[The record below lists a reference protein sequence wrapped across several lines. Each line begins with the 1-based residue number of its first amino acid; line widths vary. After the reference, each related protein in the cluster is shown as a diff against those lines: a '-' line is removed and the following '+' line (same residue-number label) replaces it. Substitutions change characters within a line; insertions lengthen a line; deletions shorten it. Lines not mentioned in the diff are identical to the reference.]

1 MALIT
6 EVDLPYLPIDDP
18 GFQSDPFP
26 YIDAAR
32 AQHPWLA
39 RIDVGY
45 FVFGYEAVKLLAAR
59 DDWFHPDFQ
68 TVVDQLGLGGTPWAD
83 YQTNMLVGISGD
95 RHRRIRMSTGAAFTP
110 VNINRHL
117 GLIREQAAA
126 MLDQWAP
133 KGRFDFV
140 EFAASYPISVMC
152 RLLDAATD
160 EIPRLKAAFEAQSRI
175 GSRDPALIPTLLEGF
190 HLMWDFS
197 DRLIRAHEVRGLD
210 PDNMLDQFIMAK
222 NEGKLD
228 EKELRYLLM
237 ILFPAGYDTSKN
249 ALSLI
254 MHYMIDRPGDWR
266 RCAEDLPYCRRVTEE
281 MFRFHSTVSQKR
293 TVVEEFEHDG
303 IRFPVGTFV
312 AFGTNIVGRDPRAF
326 EDADVFNPDLPREN
340 RNFAFGR
347 GAHLCLGRHLARAQI
362 AEGIHLIAQQVKN
375 PRRTGEVAWRKFLGI
390 GGLETL
396 PIEFDLAPATN

>member
-1 MALIT
+1 MVLISAA
-6 EVDLPYLPIDDP
+6 DLPYLPIDDL

-45 FVFGYEAVKLLAAR
+45 FVFGYEAVKELATH
-59 DDWFHPDFQ
+59 DDYFHPDFQ
-68 TVVDQLGLGGTPWAD
+68 TVVDQLGLAGTPWAD

-95 RHRRIRMSTGAAFTP
+95 RHRRIRMSTGSAFTP
-110 VNINRHL
+110 TMINRHID
-117 GLIREQAAA
+117 LIREQAAA
-126 MLDQWAP
+126 MLDEWAP

-140 EFAASYPISVMC
+140 EFSASYPISVMC
-152 RLLDAATD
+152 RLFDAATD
-160 EIPRLKAAFEAQSRI
+160 EIPRLKGAFEAQSRI

-190 HLMWDFS
+190 HLMWDFA
-197 DRLIRAHEVRGLD
+197 DRLIREHEARGLD
-210 PDNMLDQFIMAK
+210 PDNMLDQFIIAK
-222 NEGKLD
+222 NDGKID

-237 ILFPAGYDTSKN
+237 ILFPAGYDTSRN

-254 MHYMIDRPGDWR
+254 MHYMIDRPDDWH

-293 TVVEEFEHDG
+293 TVVKAFEYDG
-303 IRFPVGTFV
+303 ICFPVGTFV
-312 AFGTNIVGRDPRAF
+312 AFGTNTAGRDPGAF
-326 EDADVFNPDLPREN
+326 EDSELFDPNRPRKN
-340 RNFAFGR
+340 RHLAFGR
-347 GAHLCLGRHLARAQI
+347 GVHLCLGRHLARAQI
-362 AEGIHLIAQQVKN
+362 AEGTHLIAQRIRN
-375 PRRTGEVAWRKFLGI
+375 PRRTGDVAWRKFLGI

-396 PIEFDLAPATN
+396 PIEFDPAPARS

>member
-117 GLIREQAAA
+117 GLIREQ
-126 MLDQWAP
+126 
-133 KGRFDFV
+133 
-140 EFAASYPISVMC
+140 
-152 RLLDAATD
+152 
-160 EIPRLKAAFEAQSRI
+160 PR
-175 GSRDPALIPTLLEGF
+175 T
-190 HLMWDFS
+190 
-197 DRLIRAHEVRGLD
+197 AHEIAGEIWGDVAVT
-210 PDNMLDQFIMAK
+210 QA
-222 NEGKLD
+222 
-228 EKELRYLLM
+228 YL
-237 ILFPAGYDTSKN
+237 T
-249 ALSLI
+249 LSEVI
-254 MHYMIDRPGDWR
+254 GHV
-266 RCAEDLPYCRRVTEE
+266 DLLV
-281 MFRFHSTVSQKR
+281 
-293 TVVEEFEHDG
+293 
-303 IRFPVGTFV
+303 
-312 AFGTNIVGRDPRAF
+312 
-326 EDADVFNPDLPREN
+326 
-340 RNFAFGR
+340 
-347 GAHLCLGRHLARAQI
+347 
-362 AEGIHLIAQQVKN
+362 AEGLVE
-375 PRRTGEVAWRKFLGI
+375 PRRERDVTVWHAL
-390 GGLETL
+390 
-396 PIEFDLAPATN
+396 